1 MSDDRG
7 GTVTAAADRTA
18 LRCGAWPSPLSP
30 ERAAVGAVSLG
41 YAGVAQGRLH
51 WVEGRPAEQGRSVLV
66 AQGAQG
72 LAADVLGAEV
82 NVRSRVH
89 EYGGTPWVAV
99 GDRLV
104 YSGFG
109 DQRLRARSADG
120 NERLFT
126 PIGCRYA
133 DGHAGTDGHTL
144 VGVREDH
151 REGHGE
157 GHRTAGEARNAVVL
171 LNLDQPED
179 EGRVLYGDSDFVA
192 WPRLDTSGRRLA
204 FVAWDHPAMPWD
216 ETRLLVGQIGEIG
229 QIGQTGDGAL
239 TALQQVAGGPGE
251 SVAEPQWGDDG
262 ALYFLSDRS
271 GWTNLYRWTPQPE
284 GGRTEAMTTLS
295 DAEIGGPL
303 WNLGQQS
310 YALLGDGRAL
320 LRVSRGTVD
329 TLCLLNLGHG
339 QTNPLPLPLPLPFV
353 GFGSVGRLDEHTAF
367 TVAAAA
373 DGLPALITI
382 DLRDGSHQVVRAAGQ
397 APLPAA
403 FVSAAQVIEFTTA
416 PGPGGE
422 PRTAH
427 AWFYPPR
434 HPEHRPADGEA
445 PPLVVMLHGGPT
457 SQAGPAFKVG
467 VQFWTSRGF
476 AVVDVNYGGSSGYG
490 RAYRDRLRGQW
501 GVVDLQDAVAA
512 VDHLAVTG
520 RVDGAR
526 VAIRGGSAGGFTV
539 LSALAFTRR
548 FAAGINYYGVADLET
563 LAADTHKFESRY
575 LDSLV
580 APLPRGQA
588 IYRARSPVHHMAQCR
603 AALITFQG
611 SDDHAVPPQQSR
623 DIVAAAR
630 AAGCPVA
637 YLEFAGEGH
646 GFRQGPNI
654 VRALQAE
661 LVFLGRVFGHTP
673 AEALPPL
680 AIDNEDALPRP

>member
-1 MSDDRG
+1 M
-7 GTVTAAADRTA
+7 TAHAQP

-30 ERAAVGAVSLG
+30 ERAAVGAVSLA
-41 YAGVAQGRLH
+41 YAGVVQGRLH
-51 WVEGRPAEQGRSVLV
+51 WIEGRPAEKGRSVLMELNPRGLAV
-66 AQGAQG
+66 QV
-72 LAADVLGAEV
+72 LAADR

-89 EYGGTPWVAV
+89 EYGGTPWAAV
-99 GDRLV
+99 GDQLV
-104 YSGFG
+104 YSSFA
-109 DQRLRARSADG
+109 DQRLRLRSSDG
-120 NERLFT
+120 GERLLT
-126 PIGCRYA
+126 PAGCRYA
-133 DGHAGTDGHTL
+133 DGQAGSDGHTL
-144 VGVREDH
+144 VCVREDH
-151 REGHGE
+151 RGD
-157 GHRTAGEARNAVVL
+157 GEARNAVVL
-171 LNLDQPED
+171 LDLDRPD
-179 EGRVLYGDSDFVA
+179 GEGRVLFGDSDFVA
-192 WPRLDTSGRRLA
+192 WPRRDTSGRRLA
-204 FVAWDHPAMPWD
+204 LVAWDHPAMPWD
-216 ETRLLVGQIGEIG
+216 ETRLLVG
-229 QIGQTGDGAL
+229 TLADGAL
-239 TALQQVAGGPGE
+239 TAAEVVAGGPGE

-271 GWTNLYRWTPQPE
+271 GWSNLYRWTARPG
-284 GGRTEAMTTLS
+284 GGRTEAMTTFA

-310 YALLGDGRAL
+310 YALTGDGRAL
-320 LRVSRGTVD
+320 LRVGRGTVD
-329 TLCLLNLGHG
+329 SLCLLDLASG
-339 QTNPLPLPLPLPFV
+339 QMTALPLPFV
-353 GFGSVGRLDEHTAF
+353 GFGSIGLLDAHTAF

-373 DGLPALITI
+373 DGLPALITL
-382 DLRDGSHQVVRAAGQ
+382 DLRDGRHRVVRAAGD

-403 FVSAAQVIEFTTA
+403 CVSAAQAIEFATA

-427 AWFYPPR
+427 AWFYPPQ
-434 HPEHRPADGEA
+434 HPGHRPADGEA

-457 SQAGPAFKVG
+457 SHAGPAFKVG

-490 RAYRDRLRGQW
+490 RAYRERLRGQW

-512 VDHLAVTG
+512 VDHLAATG

-539 LSALAFTRR
+539 LSALAFTSR

-580 APLPRGQA
+580 APLPAGRA
-588 IYRARSPVHHMAQCR
+588 IYRARSPVRHMAQCR

-611 SDDHAVPPQQSR
+611 SDDQAVPPQQSR

-630 AAGCPVA
+630 SAGCPVA

-646 GFRQGPNI
+646 GLRQGTNI
-654 VRALQAE
+654 VRALQSE
-661 LVFLGRVFGHTP
+661 LVFLGRVFDHQP
-673 AEALPPL
+673 AEDLPPV
-680 AIDNEDALPRP
+680 AIDNEAALPRLL

>member
-1 MSDDRG
+1 MSEDRG
-7 GTVTAAADRTA
+7 GAATAGHRQA
-18 LRCGAWPSPLSP
+18 LRCGAWPSPLTP
-30 ERAAVGAVSLG
+30 ERAAVGAVLLG

-51 WVEGRPAEQGRSVLV
+51 WVEGRPTEQGRSVLMACDAV
-66 AQGAQG
+66 GATG
-72 LAADVLGAEV
+72 AAGEAATPVERLAPDA

-89 EYGGTPWVAV
+89 EYGGTPWAAV
-99 GDRLV
+99 GDQLV
-104 YSGFG
+104 YSSFA
-109 DQRLRARSADG
+109 DQRLRLRSAG
-120 NERLFT
+120 GSERLLT
-126 PIGCRYA
+126 PAGCRYA
-133 DGHAGTDGHTL
+133 DGHAGSDGHTL
-144 VGVREDH
+144 VCVREDH
-151 REGHGE
+151 RGD
-157 GHRTAGEARNAVVL
+157 GEARNAVVL
-171 LNLDQPED
+171 LDLDRPDD
-179 EGRVLYGDSDFVA
+179 EGRVLFGDSDFVA
-192 WPRLDTSGRRLA
+192 WPRRDTSGRRLA

-216 ETRLLVGQIGEIG
+216 ETRLLVG
-229 QIGQTGDGAL
+229 TVADGAL
-239 TALQQVAGGPGE
+239 TGAEVVAGGPAE

-262 ALYFLSDRS
+262 ALYYLSDRS
-271 GWTNLYRWTPQPE
+271 GWSNLYRWTARPD
-284 GGRTEAMTTLS
+284 GGLTEVLTTFA

-310 YALLGDGRAL
+310 YALTGDGRAL
-320 LRVSRGTVD
+320 LRVGRGTVD
-329 TLCLLNLGHG
+329 TLCLLNLASG
-339 QTNPLPLPLPLPFV
+339 QTSPLTLPFV
-353 GFGSVGRLDEHTAF
+353 GFGSVGLLDEHTAF

-382 DLRDGSHQVVRAAGQ
+382 DLRDGSHQVVRAAGK
-397 APLPAA
+397 APLPADFA
-403 FVSAAQVIEFTTA
+403 SAAQAIEFPTA
-416 PGPGGE
+416 PAPGGE

-427 AWFYPPR
+427 AWFYPPQ
-434 HPEHRPADGEA
+434 HPGHRPAGGEA

-457 SQAGPAFKVG
+457 AHAGPAFKVG

-490 RAYRDRLRGQW
+490 RAYRERLRGQW
-501 GVVDLQDAVAA
+501 GVVDLLDAGAA
-512 VDHLAVTG
+512 VDHLAATG

-580 APLPRGQA
+580 APLPAGQA

-611 SDDHAVPPQQSR
+611 SDDRAVPPQQSR

-630 AAGCPVA
+630 NAGCPVA

-654 VRALQAE
+654 VRALQSE
-661 LVFLGRVFGHTP
+661 LVFLGRVFGHLP

-680 AIDNEDALPRP
+680 SIDNEAALPRP